1 MQPTRLLF
9 ALVIIGSACAAPAKD
24 ASSAQA
30 AVAASPVKAIPD
42 DPMDRRIAVDQGYSL
57 LTATM
62 LNHDLAMIAGLY
74 ATDASLTLPDTVVH
88 GARNIADRLAK
99 LAQSKSMTGFQRTS
113 SSITIM
119 DDSTVADSGSFV
131 MVSMRSPTDSVM
143 DHGAYRTR
151 WRARVGDWVILD
163 DHIIPGPGK
172 KSGAR

>member
-9 ALVIIGSACAAPAKD
+9 ALVILGSACAAPAKD

-30 AVAASPVKAIPD
+30 AVAAPPIKAIPD

-57 LTATM
+57 LAATM
-62 LNHDLAMIAGLY
+62 LNHDLAMIASLY
-74 ATDASLTLPDTVVH
+74 ATDASLTLPDSVVH

-99 LAQSKSMTGFQRTS
+99 LARSKSMTDFQRTS
-113 SSITIM
+113 SSITVM

-151 WRARVGDWVILD
+151 WRARVGDWVILED
-163 DHIIPGPGK
+163 RIIPGPSR